1 MPMKTPGQTAEPDF
15 ILPGVLADGDL
26 LLILESYAPAD
37 PVRGFV
43 PAYHFKMASR
53 ATGAVLGRITL
64 RVGNTEPVVLYRG
77 HIGYR
82 VEPEHRGRRYA
93 ARGVRLLL
101 PLAARHGIDPVWITC
116 NPENL
121 ASRRTCE
128 LAGAE
133 LVEVVDLPP
142 SEEMYRAGE
151 RQKCRYRLP
160 TRGMA
165 HG

>member
-1 MPMKTPGQTAEPDF
+1 M
-15 ILPGVLADGDL
+15 
-26 LLILESYAPAD
+26 
-37 PVRGFV
+37 
-43 PAYHFKMASR
+43 
-53 ATGAVLGRITL
+53 
-64 RVGNTEPVVLYRG
+64 
-77 HIGYR
+77 
-82 VEPEHRGRRYA
+82 EPEHRGRRYA

-101 PLAARHGIDPVWITC
+101 PLAARHGIDPLWITC

-142 SEEMYRAGE
+142 GEEMYQAGE